1 MVAIFFGLTLALIE
15 IICYYGQYKVIR
27 EEDNM
32 KIYKSIAKISL
43 AIFGLYAIPV
53 IADVTDNN
61 HEKGGT
67 TMSYIFSD
75 TELQSKINDELE
87 SLGGDLSNRIELAVQ
102 DARIIVIGYV
112 RSQNQHDQAIKAIK
126 KVGGYRELIDKIEIN
141 SEPKTLIR
149 DAITTTKMKAY
160 LATEKGKYA
169 VTTVDRVIYIVGS
182 AKTEEQKQK
191 IIDYAKSLSNVF
203 KVVEAINVT
212 R

>member
-1 MVAIFFGLTLALIE
+1 
-15 IICYYGQYKVIR
+15 
-27 EEDNM
+27 M